1 MSQSPP
7 PPGGGYQ
14 PPPGGGPPPPGGLSS
29 QDERM
34 WAMLAHVG
42 ALVAAV
48 IALAFLAPLL
58 VLLLQGSK
66 SAFVRRHAVES
77 LNFQITLLIA
87 LAAGAVI
94 AIVTVG
100 LALLVLVPAGLV
112 IGVVALIWMVM
123 ASVKANN
130 GEEYRYPVNIRL
142 VS

>member
-1 MSQSPP
+1 
-7 PPGGGYQ
+7 
-14 PPPGGGPPPPGGLSS
+14 
-29 QDERM
+29 M

-77 LNFQITLLIA
+77 LNFQISLLIA
-87 LAAGAVI
+87 LAAGFVI
-94 AIVTVG
+94 SIVTVG
-100 LALLVLVPAGLV
+100 LALIVLVPAGLV